1 MGTVPTT
8 IADKIAFF
16 ETHLPIWGA
25 NTAAI
30 GLTAAQVTSLASL
43 TAAARSAYTAAIT
56 ARNAAR
62 AATSAQ
68 NDAIDLMAELGGDLV
83 KTIRAFAETTN
94 NPNVFNIAVIP
105 PPAPSAPLGPPQTPA
120 NLTTLLNNAGQVQLS
135 WGGTRA
141 GGTSYLIERS
151 VASSAG
157 PWTLVGTSEERRF
170 TDQNVPSAVPSVSYR
185 VTATRSGGSSS
196 PTAPV
201 TILFGTNSGQGGA
214 DAGDSGSLSLA
225 A

>member
-1 MGTVPTT
+1 MGTVPVK
-8 IADKIAFF
+8 INDKIAFF
-16 ETHLPIWGA
+16 ETHLPVWGA

-30 GLTAAQVTSLASL
+30 GLTAAQVTSLATL
-43 TAAARSAYTAAIT
+43 TAAARSAFTAAIT

-68 NDAIDLMAELGGDLV
+68 NDAVALMGEFGGDLV

-94 NPNVFNIAVIP
+94 NPNVYNIAVIP
-105 PPAPSAPLGPPQTPA
+105 PPAPPAPLGPPATPT
-120 NLTTLLNNAGQVQLS
+120 NLTTTLNNAGQVQLS

-157 PWTLVGTSEERRF
+157 PWTLVGISEERKF

-185 VTATRSGGSSS
+185 VSATRSGGTSN

-201 TILFGTNSGQGGA
+201 TILFGTASGHGSAESGG
-214 DAGDSGSLSLA
+214 SGSLSLA